1 MNFKL
6 RLLLLTCVWFSL
18 SALLIGS
25 LFYQQQATTEQRTLQ
40 RLHHELAAHMRDD
53 NPLMEGT
60 NYNPEAL
67 KSIFH
72 TLMLL
77 GPDFEIYFLDQQGNI
92 RSHAAP
98 EGKVQ
103 MGKVSLLPIKQ
114 FLAEKPFPILGDDP
128 RLPEQQKVFSVA
140 PISQFDSIIGYLYV
154 VIGSEK
160 HSLLT
165 AQESYG
171 PMLMVLIASLVLL
184 VGFSVVTYFM
194 VKRTLLTPMETVTR
208 RLRLQAKDN
217 FRLQPD
223 FLQQVP
229 ELQPI
234 TIQFYQMAQYIQQQF
249 LQLQQQETFRHEMLM
264 QLSHDLKTPLS
275 SVLGYLET
283 WQLQAEKPNPLID
296 TAHRNAQKLAE
307 QLHHQL
313 QLARDKKPEPAPHF
327 ESVKLA
333 DIIYETAESV
343 AIDAQK
349 KHLSLN
355 LNIANIAPITGDKQL
370 LSRLF
375 SNLLENAIRHAPS
388 HSVIELTVFQP
399 SKNDRYNQIEVNISN
414 RIDHNAPS
422 GSLGLGTRIIQSIL
436 MLHNSQL
443 LTQKKHD
450 VFQQSFI
457 FRICH

>member
-40 RLHHELAAHMRDD
+40 SLHHELAAHMRDD

-60 NYNPEAL
+60 NYNPDAL

-103 MGKVSLLPIKQ
+103 MGKVNLLPIKQ

-140 PISQFDSIIGYLYV
+140 PISQFGSVIGYLYV

-160 HSLLT
+160 HSLLA

-171 PMLMVLIASLVLL
+171 PILMVLIASLVLL
-184 VGFSVVTYFM
+184 VGFSMATYFM
-194 VKRTLLTPMETVTR
+194 VKRTLLTPMQTVTH

-223 FLQQVP
+223 FVQQVP

-234 TIQFYQMAQYIQQQF
+234 TTQFYQMAQFIQQQF

-307 QLHHQL
+307 QLHQQL
-313 QLARDKKPEPAPHF
+313 QLARQHQPMPTPQF
-327 ESVKLA
+327 ERVQLNT
-333 DIIYETAESV
+333 IIQDVAESV
-343 AIDAQK
+343 AINAQR
-349 KHLSLN
+349 KHLA
-355 LNIANIAPITGDKQL
+355 LNINILNNAAIVGDKKL
-370 LSRLF
+370 LVRLF
-375 SNLLENAIRHAPS
+375 SNLFENAIRHAPP
-388 HSVIELTVFQP
+388 HSTISLTVNHQHTP
-399 SKNDRYNQIEVNISN
+399 PASVYVDMSN
-414 RIDHNAPS
+414 HIDPQAPT
-422 GSLGLGTRIIQSIL
+422 GSLGIGTRIMQSIL
-436 MLHNSQL
+436 MLHDSQL
-443 LTQKKHD
+443 STQQDHEQYHQSF
-450 VFQQSFI
+450 VFQGK
-457 FRICH
+457 